1 MSELHRRL
9 TNASEQLVS
18 RWNPE
23 RAEAA
28 WRGVQRRQQHATRQ
42 RAVGAGAIVLTIL
55 LGVVLWSVP
64 HAKPLAAT
72 TPASPAESPLLV
84 LEDRTEVTGLTDDT
98 QITEL
103 ERSEEVTRL
112 RLEQGAA
119 RFRVTHREDRVFEVV
134 AADVTATVLGTV
146 FTVRLQPA
154 AVLLSVESGRVRLR
168 WPEGEVEVGAG
179 EKHLVPRQRSE
190 SRAASEPTPSAT
202 PPSPPAPRARVT
214 PTWRELA
221 ERGEYEAAYDRLTS
235 VGPSAVRDEP
245 GDLLL
250 AADVTRLGG
259 HPGEAVTWLT
269 RVVNGH
275 AADSRAAL
283 AAFTLG
289 RVYLDQ
295 LGRPHQAAEAFARAR
310 QMAPGGALAED
321 ALAREVEARARS
333 GDASGARRLA
343 ERYVARYPSGRRTA
357 SVRRH
362 GGLDAAE

>member
-9 TNASEQLVS
+9 SNASEQLVS
-18 RWNPE
+18 RWSPE

-28 WRGVQRRQQHATRQ
+28 WRGVQQRHQRVTRQ
-42 RAVGAGAIVLTIL
+42 RAVGATLVVLGVL
-55 LGVVLWSVP
+55 LGIIFWPVP
-64 HAKPLAAT
+64 ASQPLATNPGAT
-72 TPASPAESPLLV
+72 KADAPLLV
-84 LEDRTEVTGLTDDT
+84 LEDRTEVIGLTDDT
-98 QITEL
+98 QIAEI
-103 ERSEEVTRL
+103 ERSDSVTRL

-154 AVLLSVESGRVRLR
+154 AVLLSVEEGRVRLR
-168 WPEGEVEVGAG
+168 WPDGDVEVGAG
-179 EKHLVPRQRSE
+179 EKHLVPRQRAE
-190 SRAASEPTPSAT
+190 QAAAVEPTPSTTAPRPT
-202 PPSPPAPRARVT
+202 APRAVAL

-221 ERGEYEAAYDRLTS
+221 ERGEYDKAYDRLAS
-235 VGPSAVRDEP
+235 AGPNAVRNEP

-259 HPGEAVTWLT
+259 HPAESVNWLR
-269 RVVNGH
+269 RVIDGH
-275 AADSRAAL
+275 PGDSRAGL

-310 QMAPGGALAED
+310 RMAPGGALAED
-321 ALAREVEARARS
+321 ALAREVEARARG
-333 GDASGARRLA
+333 GDASGAQRLA
-343 ERYVARYPSGRRTA
+343 KIYVTQYPSGRRAA

-362 GGLDAAE
+362 GGLDATK